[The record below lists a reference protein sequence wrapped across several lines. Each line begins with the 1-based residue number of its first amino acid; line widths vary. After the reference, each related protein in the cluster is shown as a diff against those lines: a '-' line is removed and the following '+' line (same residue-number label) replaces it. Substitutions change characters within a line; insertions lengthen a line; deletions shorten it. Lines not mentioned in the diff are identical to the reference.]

1 MTSTPTPATATAT
14 ARPTPL
20 ALASLKRPP
29 ATQPPAPAPAQHPRQ
44 TLTRTQLARKL
55 SRAHRQAARYRHML
69 KKERALT
76 HQLTEKLKTL
86 ENNTKNH

>member
-1 MTSTPTPATATAT
+1 MTSTPTPATATATATAT

-29 ATQPPAPAPAQHPRQ
+29 TTHPRQ

-86 ENNTKNH
+86 EAHAKNH

>member
-1 MTSTPTPATATAT
+1 MTSTPTPAT

-29 ATQPPAPAPAQHPRQ
+29 ATQPPATATASSPHPRQ

-55 SRAHRQAARYRHML
+55 SRAHRQAARYRHAL

-86 ENNTKNH
+86 EANTKTP